1 MSVECGQ
8 LGSVCAE
15 YTVHSNLLVVTRRV
29 AMSQQQQGGAAA
41 SVRARLGGEVAASL
55 GLQLLN
61 LGRDTGLWEALRG
74 GARLTPAQLA
84 ERAGLSER

>member
-8 LGSVCAE
+8 LGSVCV
-15 YTVHSNLLVVTRRV
+15 VHSNLLVVTRRV
-29 AMSQQQQGGAAA
+29 AMSQQQQQGGAAA

>member
-8 LGSVCAE
+8 LGSVCAA
-15 YTVHSNLLVVTRRV
+15 YSVTSSCHQTV
-29 AMSQQQQGGAAA
+29 AMSQQQQQGGAAA

-55 GLQLLN
+55 GLLLLN

-74 GARLTPAQLA
+74 GAWRTPAQLA

>member
-1 MSVECGQ
+1 MSVECGR
-8 LGSVCAE
+8 LGSVCAA
-15 YTVHSNLLVVTRRV
+15 YSVTSSCHQTV

-55 GLQLLN
+55 GLLLLN

-74 GARLTPAQLA
+74 GARRTPAQLA

>member
-8 LGSVCAE
+8 LGSVCAA
-15 YTVHSNLLVVTRRV
+15 YSVTSSCHQTV
-29 AMSQQQQGGAAA
+29 AMSQQQQDSAAA

-55 GLQLLN
+55 GLLLLN

-74 GARLTPAQLA
+74 GAWRTPAQLA

>member
-1 MSVECGQ
+1 MASLAV
-8 LGSVCAE
+8 LAE
-15 YTVHSNLLVVTRRV
+15 YTVHSNLPVVTRRV
-29 AMSQQQQGGAAA
+29 AMSQQQQQGGAAA